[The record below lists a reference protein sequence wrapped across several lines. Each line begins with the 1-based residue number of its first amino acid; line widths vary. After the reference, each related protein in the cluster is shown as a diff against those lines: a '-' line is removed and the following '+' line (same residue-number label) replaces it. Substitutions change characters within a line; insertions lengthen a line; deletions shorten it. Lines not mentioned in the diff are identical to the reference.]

1 MVFSLVLSGGVG
13 GLELMMFDG
22 WSRNGGLRQCGA
34 NALALSQLT
43 DLNIL
48 EFHTPFRSLQQL
60 TKSPRDYRLLEASSR
75 CHSHDVTRQHE
86 HVSWCTVVTHT
97 AARAAIIATLVPNV
111 TIRSNRSTGPDCT
124 ACTASNKISQQS
136 IRLCTP
142 HMVIG
147 PVCIYTRL
155 ASLPR

>member
-1 MVFSLVLSGGVG
+1 MLWAV
-13 GLELMMFDG
+13 LELMVFDG
-22 WSRNGGLRQCGA
+22 SDRSGGPGRCGA
-34 NALALSQLT
+34 ITLALSRLT

-48 EFHTPFRSLQQL
+48 EFHTYTFQNLSQL
-60 TKSPRDYRLLEASSR
+60 TKSPGDYHPLKASSQ
-75 CHSHDVTRQHE
+75 CHSRDVTRQHE

-124 ACTASNKISQQS
+124 ACTASNKISQQP

-147 PVCIYTRL
+147 PVCTHTRL
-155 ASLPR
+155 ASLPP